1 MRPRVFAAAACALAL
16 SACLGGGHV
25 PDHLLTL
32 TSAETRPV
40 AAAAQRRPERGGHR
54 RRADRAAGAP
64 HDPHPGLRQRDR
76 GPVSEGRGLGGESRP
91 LFGRLLGET
100 IAARTGRV
108 VLDPSQYSHDPGT
121 RLTGQ
126 LLRFGLD
133 PAAMEV
139 VVTYD
144 AAMARGASG
153 GVTTNR
159 FEARVPV
166 AAATPEAVAPAL
178 NQAANQVADPGRGLA
193 RALAARRQPPDRI
206 GAVGGGGREQ
216 AAVAGE
222 GQRHNIL
229 AMLQGGLRRAVANPP
244 QPHRRPLAP
253 PPVSWCQKVPIALR
267 ARPPLA
273 SQRPS
278 GLNATA

>member
-1 MRPRVFAAAACALAL
+1 MRPRILAAAGGALAL
-16 SACLGGGHV
+16 SACLGGGHA

-32 TSAETRPV
+32 TAAEGRPV
-40 AAAAQRRPERGGHR
+40 AQPRNAGPDQAITVAVPTVPQALRTTRIPVYVNETTVQYLKD
-54 RRADRAAGAP
+54 ADWVENPGA
-64 HDPHPGLRQRDR
+64 
-76 GPVSEGRGLGGESRP
+76 

-133 PAAMEV
+133 PAAMQV

-144 AAMARGASG
+144 AAIARGTAG

-159 FEARVPV
+159 FEARIPV

-178 NQAANQVADPGRGLA
+178 NQAANQVADQV
-193 RALAARRQPPDRI
+193 AAWL
-206 GAVGGGGREQ
+206 GTGG
-216 AAVAGE
+216 
-222 GQRHNIL
+222 
-229 AMLQGGLRRAVANPP
+229 
-244 QPHRRPLAP
+244 
-253 PPVSWCQKVPIALR
+253 
-267 ARPPLA
+267 
-273 SQRPS
+273 
-278 GLNATA
+278 